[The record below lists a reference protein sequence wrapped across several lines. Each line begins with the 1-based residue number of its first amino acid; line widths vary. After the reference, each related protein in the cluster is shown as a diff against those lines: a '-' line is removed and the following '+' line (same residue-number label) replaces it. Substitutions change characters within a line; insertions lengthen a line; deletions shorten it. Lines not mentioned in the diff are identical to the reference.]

1 MQLSKYCM
9 VEIFVT
15 VLIGIFCIGI
25 AANRQEEYGGYER
38 RFTFISPLKWDYT
51 ALGMEEAAR
60 EQNAS
65 MKYVYFDGLDTQ
77 RQVEAI
83 REAILSE
90 VDGIITAG
98 MEDSEELYQVIDEV
112 KEAGIPLVLV
122 DNDLKDSSRI
132 CYVGTDNKEMGKR
145 AADTLAGY
153 TEGKAEVGVIVSSLE
168 APNQRQRLDGL
179 KEVLEQYPGMEI
191 VDVREC
197 NSNRISIYQELPQM
211 LEDHPEID
219 ALFLAEAASTAFVGD
234 VLEKSGMSEKDL
246 KIVGIDGVNRGD
258 DPEEYGNLNS
268 YMSKSQ
274 WQIDVFQQDFFAQ
287 GYEAVQVLCRWIR
300 GENVER
306 CIYTDIHRINQDN
319 VNDLN
324 EQYSGEI
331 AWHQY

>member
-1 MQLSKYCM
+1 
-9 VEIFVT
+9 
-15 VLIGIFCIGI
+15 
-25 AANRQEEYGGYER
+25 
-38 RFTFISPLKWDYT
+38 
-51 ALGMEEAAR
+51 
-60 EQNAS
+60 
-65 MKYVYFDGLDTQ
+65 
-77 RQVEAI
+77 
-83 REAILSE
+83 
-90 VDGIITAG
+90 
-98 MEDSEELYQVIDEV
+98 
-112 KEAGIPLVLV
+112 
-122 DNDLKDSSRI
+122 
-132 CYVGTDNKEMGKR
+132 
-145 AADTLAGY
+145 
-153 TEGKAEVGVIVSSLE
+153 
-168 APNQRQRLDGL
+168 
-179 KEVLEQYPGMEI
+179 
-191 VDVREC
+191 
-197 NSNRISIYQELPQM
+197 M

-268 YMSKSQ
+268 YMCESQ

-287 GYEAVQVLCRWIR
+287 GYEAVQALSRWIR